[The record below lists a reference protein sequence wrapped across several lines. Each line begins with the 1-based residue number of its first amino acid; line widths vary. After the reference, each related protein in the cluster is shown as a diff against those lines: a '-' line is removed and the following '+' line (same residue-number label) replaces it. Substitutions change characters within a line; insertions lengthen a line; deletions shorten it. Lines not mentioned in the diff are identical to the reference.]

1 MTRKKSSKV
10 ISKALYSVAKKYSKQ
25 DETYLGLLQLTKL
38 VNTESSFC
46 SLVQSK
52 RISGSD
58 KIKILKKVFGDK
70 ANFLVIEI
78 ISYFSGFDAV
88 DRLNKVFKSFE
99 KEYKQEKNIVKV
111 NGIVSEELSVDER
124 VNFKTTLERILG
136 KKTDLTIIVDKSIIG
151 GIKLRIEDVFLDGSI
166 LNQLQ
171 SLRAELLQI

>member
-38 VNTESSFC
+38 VNTESSFR

-78 ISYFSGFDAV
+78 ISYSSGFDAV